1 MLIKCPFVIQIDLL
15 RCPSA
20 KKQRT
25 HPCSPRPI
33 LQVLSAPLAQLSVP
47 PWDLGGIEVCP
58 KQSTARIPTQ
68 APALHVLYME
78 LFHLTGLQSPFSP
91 VALVRLANV
100 NHPSQF
106 LEMGDLFSSPFP
118 GATTSQTT
126 PGWDITQLHPKS
138 ALYTP

>member
-47 PWDLGGIEVCP
+47 PWDLGGIEACP

-68 APALHVLYME
+68 APACALHGA
-78 LFHLTGLQSPFSP
+78 FPPRRASIPIF
-91 VALVRLANV
+91 
-100 NHPSQF
+100 PSGIGEAGQREPS
-106 LEMGDLFSSPFP
+106 LPISGD
-118 GATTSQTT
+118 G
-126 PGWDITQLHPKS
+126 
-138 ALYTP
+138 